1 MGTGELLMNGL
12 VTNSE
17 IKAERVSLDYGRAKN
32 ACGYNCSFSLS
43 YSAKTVPR
51 LFLEHTRIMT

>member
-12 VTNSE
+12 VTNSK
-17 IKAERVSLDYGRAKN
+17 IKAERVSHNYGRAKN
-32 ACGYNCSFSLS
+32 ACAGLTVLFRSRI
-43 YSAKTVPR
+43 VPR